1 MPFRSSTATT
11 NSIRL
16 KRQCHRGCFLVVE
29 GQDDQRFFS
38 KFINPESCQIT
49 VANGKEYVIE
59 VVHSLETECFS
70 GIVGIVD
77 ADLDHIEGIR
87 QSSNNLITLET
98 VDLEALMIRSEAL
111 DSLLSE
117 WASADKMAA
126 LGKDIREILIKIAA
140 WTGCLRLYSYR
151 NEYSL
156 KFTKLKYAKCIDRVS
171 LTVNIDDLVQ
181 EVLNLSQRPDL
192 STSDIVKEIKVIHHA
207 ATEKN
212 QVPQTADRSQPR
224 LGAARQPC
232 QLWRVR
238 AALDLAR
245 PPDSAPDRSWPAGD
259 DAPHSSRR
267 QGVDSRLPGQAHH
280 QEAARSAPRQ
290 GQGQR

>member
-192 STSDIVKEIKVIHHA
+192 STSDIVKEIKLIHQSIVDDWVICDG
-207 ATEKN
+207 KDM
-212 QVPQTADRSQPR
+212 V
-224 LGAARQPC
+224 
-232 QLWRVR
+232 
-238 AALDLAR
+238 
-245 PPDSAPDRSWPAGD
+245 
-259 DAPHSSRR
+259 
-267 QGVDSRLPGQAHH
+267 
-280 QEAARSAPRQ
+280 
-290 GQGQR
+290 